1 LAGKL
6 PKPVKKPPK
15 TKARDPVRLERVEAL
30 RNVGLLQRIAV
41 EALVHS
47 ATPEDA
53 VQKIKALNPNA
64 RVSSSSLRAWMKQ
77 PKFMRAWKAREAE
90 VAKLVSRTSVIVN
103 AQNVFNEAMQP
114 QPIVSRKTGEIVGH
128 KRELGHALT
137 ANEQMGKAVGA
148 FTTDHDGKTVVVI
161 DIDFSGRKGGPV
173 QERVAGEEVI
183 EAEFSEPTATPI
195 EPHIVDSKL
204 HDFVTAKE
212 DEPPK
217 ESSWLD

>member
-30 RNVGLLQRIAV
+30 RNVGLLQRFAV

-47 ATPEDA
+47 ATIDDA
-53 VQKIKALNPNA
+53 VQKIKALQPHA
-64 RVSSSSLRAWMKQ
+64 RVSSSSLRVWMKQ

-90 VAKLVSRTSVIVN
+90 VAKLVSRNSVIVN
-103 AQNVFNEAMQP
+103 AQNVFNEAMSL
-114 QPIVSRKTGEIVGH
+114 QPIVSRKSGEV
-128 KRELGHALT
+128 
-137 ANEQMGKAVGA
+137 
-148 FTTDHDGKTVVVI
+148 TTDHDGKTVVVI